1 MEAHAQRMEEGLRG
15 PGWQQLRE
23 AAVIQAFMLRPATVA
38 EVHFFSR
45 RTDGVSLQIQENSR
59 VLSEQGWTVIECSAD
74 AEGKNSFCILE
85 LDYTTPQVQAFK
97 GNGELGPQ
105 EARSIEEA
113 FEIQVQT
120 IRDRLRELIR
130 HYHPLV
136 IHVRN
141 ILSLPIHPAATV
153 ALAACIGEHPTV
165 RFLAQHHDFS
175 FEDDFLPGD
184 RKKTCKTLYPL
195 IQQHV
200 EQALL
205 FQAPNVYHTVINS
218 LMQQRLLRDYG
229 IRAAVLPDA
238 FDFKVRPVGR
248 PGLREKLGL
257 GPNDIAIGMMTR
269 ILPRKAIE
277 VALQFAAALQRR
289 KREFLGA
296 GRGVHGRTITEET
309 RFPVLLPQAAG
320 LDEPP
325 NARYF
330 NKLRIYAQELG
341 VTLHYLGEQV
351 VADSAYRGEP
361 DKFPFYSLYPAV
373 DILTFPSYREGF
385 GNQLLEAVALGKGV
399 VVCHAYPVMEA
410 DIFPLLA
417 PDGIISL
424 GNNSDYVLDATG
436 FVHLKE
442 DVLQAAVEREI
453 HFLLHPDEEQRAAQ
467 RTRRGLAMAFDA
479 SVVGSRLAELLVQFS

>member
-1 MEAHAQRMEEGLRG
+1 M
-15 PGWQQLRE
+15 
-23 AAVIQAFMLRPATVA
+23 QAFMSRPATVA
-38 EVHFFSR
+38 DVHFFSR

-74 AEGKNSFCILE
+74 ASGKNSFCISE

-105 EARSIEEA
+105 ELRSIEEA
-113 FEIQVQT
+113 FEAQVQA
-120 IRDRLRELIR
+120 IRDGLRELIR
-130 HYHPLV
+130 HYQPLI

-153 ALAACIGEHPTV
+153 ALALCIVEHPAV
-165 RFLAQHHDFS
+165 HFLAQHHDFS
-175 FEDDFLPGD
+175 FEEDLLPAD
-184 RKKTCKTLYPL
+184 RKKTYKIPYPL
-195 IQQHV
+195 IQQRV

-205 FQAPNVYHTVINS
+205 FQAPNVHNIVINS

-238 FDFKVRPVGR
+238 FDFKMRPVVIQD
-248 PGLREKLGL
+248 LRERLGL
-257 GPNDIAIGMMTR
+257 GPNDIVIGMMTR

-277 VALQFAAALQRR
+277 VALQFAATLQQH

-296 GRGVHGRTITEET
+296 GRGVHGRTITGET
-309 RFPVLLPQAAG
+309 RFSILLPQAAG

-325 NARYF
+325 NAHYF
-330 NKLRIYAQELG
+330 NKLRIYAQKLG
-341 VTLHYLGEQV
+341 VTLHYIGERV

-361 DKFPFYSLYPAV
+361 DKFPFYSLYSAV

-410 DIFPLLA
+410 DILPLLA

-424 GNNSDYVLDATG
+424 GNNSDYALDATG

-467 RTRRGLAMAFDA
+467 RTRRALAIAFDA
-479 SVVGSRLAELLVQFS
+479 SVVGSRLADLLVKFS